1 MIDIDKIKKYLKE
14 ALSEKRYIHSL
25 GVAEEAVSLA
35 RHYGADEDKAYIAG
49 LCHDVAKEIPNDVA
63 KYMLKEKYKAN
74 LSEIEEVTHKL
85 LHGPLGAYM
94 TQSEFE
100 ITDPEIIDAIKYHT
114 TAKADM
120 SMLCKIIYMADYTE
134 KNRTYDGVDELR
146 ELSYKDIDDAII
158 FGIDFTIGELIEK
171 GAAFHPDTIEARN
184 YILIKRLAGKE

>member
-49 LCHDVAKEIPNDVA
+49 LCHDIAKEIPNDVA
-63 KYMLKEKYKAN
+63 KYMLKEKYGAE
-74 LSEIEEVTHKL
+74 LSEIEEATHKL

-94 TQSEFE
+94 VQSEFE
-100 ITDPEIIDAIKYHT
+100 IADEEIIDAIKYHT